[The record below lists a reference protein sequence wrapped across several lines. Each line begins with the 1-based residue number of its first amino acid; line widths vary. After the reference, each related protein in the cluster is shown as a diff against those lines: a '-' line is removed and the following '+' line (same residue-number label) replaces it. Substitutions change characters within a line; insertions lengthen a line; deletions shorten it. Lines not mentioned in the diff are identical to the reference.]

1 MLEFDTMRGEGKN
14 YTESIKMKTLMNTA
28 MKTIMKSSL
37 CAMVAL
43 LFATT
48 GVRAA
53 DYTWNTDVA
62 TGAWSDPANWL
73 VGGESVAVAPGTSDN
88 VSFDGVTATVTLS
101 ANTAVNKLTGIS
113 NGANVTFQTATPGTK
128 YGLSVKTGF
137 PGTVDATG
145 TFTFDGIDLYPNYSD
160 LNNSVW
166 GLNENTVTFSSDCT
180 VVAKNGGSVNFG
192 GLTVQN
198 GVHLVAES
206 GGKVWVR
213 KWNNTINGLNLTLD
227 DGKLDGSLNPFKSA
241 SNAVITFKG
250 SAPEM
255 QFFQSNPSISGTIT
269 FHFVLPASPYANGPI
284 MNKAAID
291 FSPSGSVVFEIDA
304 NSPAFTSG
312 AKQTYRL
319 VKWDNNTAKGFN
331 QANVTY
337 PALRTS
343 EEVFTTSAM
352 SGSTSAYPQYL
363 DVLIDGT
370 YDPNSAPLDVTF
382 GTPYPDNG
390 GMVFPGSVA
399 NFGSGATQA
408 TVTLEYG
415 TTSAL
420 GSSAVLGTVTATG
433 AFALPFSGFGDGTY
447 YYRLVVA
454 NNNNG
459 TVTTD
464 IGTCSLVCGTELNDT
479 LSLVSVNGAGTASGT
494 FDVFGSGITT
504 LTLWI
509 SRDRSDWTVVGTTN
523 YTANPAGGAWTVSG
537 LFPGEGVWYGKVTSS
552 NAYSQQEWSDE
563 TAVTDVSVSDSL
575 TYTWKAEVE
584 QGFWTNAANWT
595 CSGTGIG
602 YPTTAS
608 TANFPVD
615 GTNSVMLSADTTV
628 ASLSVLPAG
637 ASITLVGD
645 NVSLIAPNFSA
656 TGASATLTLDGVTLA
671 DNANFWSSAKSFSP
685 GTNSVLRLRNGAA
698 FKIKGYNPSANF
710 TLDIAGGSS
719 VLLRESNNSNPSA
732 VIVDNS
738 TLEIPDKAFKF
749 SSITFRGTTP
759 TMKVYGLSGA
769 ADPTR
774 LIYELPA
781 TPYAE
786 APLRQSAMV
795 SLAKGNLNPGDGKL
809 EVYIPRDCAARTARA
824 KGPFNL
830 VDWSLSASY
839 GMSTNAFVT
848 TTSSGGK
855 LKSAES
861 LDFAWMS
868 GADATSVGPQHLS
881 LALSVGGT
889 VIIVR

>member
-1 MLEFDTMRGEGKN
+1 MRGEGKN
-14 YTESIKMKTLMNTA
+14 YTGNVNMKTLMNTA

-48 GVRAA
+48 GARAA

-88 VSFDGVTATVTLS
+88 VDFSGVTATVTIS

-113 NGANVTFQTATPGTK
+113 NNANVTFQTATSGTT

-137 PGTVDATG
+137 PGTVDASG
-145 TFTFDGIDLYPNYSD
+145 MFTFDGINLYPNYTT
-160 LNNSVW
+160 LNNDVW
-166 GLNENTVTFSSDCT
+166 GLNENNVTFGSDCT
-180 VVAKNGGSVNFG
+180 LVAKNGGSVNFG
-192 GLTVQN
+192 GLSVNNT
-198 GVHLVAES
+198 VHLVAES
-206 GGKVWVR
+206 GGTVWVR
-213 KWNNTINGLNLTLD
+213 KWNTIKGLDLTLD

-250 SAPEM
+250 SAPKM
-255 QFFQSNPSISGTIT
+255 QFFKANPTISGTIT
-269 FHFVLPASPYANGPI
+269 FHFVLPASPYASGPI
-284 MNKAAID
+284 VNKAAID
-291 FSPSGSVVFEIDA
+291 FSPSGSVVFEIDE
-304 NSPAFTSG
+304 NSPALTSG
-312 AKQTYRL
+312 SKQTYRL
-319 VKWDNNTAKGFN
+319 VKWDNNAAKGFN

-337 PALRTS
+337 PTMRTS
-343 EEVFTTSAM
+343 EEVFSTSSM
-352 SGSTSAYPQYL
+352 SGSTSAYPQY
-363 DVLIDGT
+363 VNVVIDGT
-370 YDPNSAPLDVTF
+370 YDPSAAPLDVTF
-382 GTPYPDNG
+382 GTPYPANG
-390 GMVFPGSVA
+390 AMVFPGNVV
-399 NFGSGATQA
+399 NLGSGATQA
-408 TVTLEYG
+408 TIALEYG
-415 TTSAL
+415 ETSDL
-420 GSSAVLGTVTATG
+420 GSSAVLGTVTTTG

-454 NNNNG
+454 NDKSG

-464 IGTCSLVCGTELNDT
+464 IGTCSLVCGTELTDT
-479 LSLVSVNGAGTASGT
+479 LSLVSVNGVGTASGT

-575 TYTWKAEVE
+575 TYTWKAEVA

-795 SLAKGNLNPGDGKL
+795 PSAKGNLNPGDGKL
-809 EVYIPRDCAARTARA
+809 EVYIPRGCAARTARA

-839 GMSTNAFVT
+839 GMNTNAFVT

>member
-1 MLEFDTMRGEGKN
+1 
-14 YTESIKMKTLMNTA
+14 MKKLIPA
-28 MKTIMKSSL
+28 MFFAVLAAAAKS
-37 CAMVAL
+37 
-43 LFATT
+43 
-48 GVRAA
+48 A
-53 DYTWNTDVA
+53 DYTWNSAVS

-73 VGGESVAVAPGTSDN
+73 VDGATPAAAPDTSDN
-88 VSFDGVTATVTLS
+88 VDFSGVTATVTIS

-113 NGANVTFQTATPGTK
+113 NNANVTFQTATSGTT
-128 YGLSVKTGF
+128 YGLSVHYSF

-145 TFTFDGIDLYPNYSD
+145 RFTFDGIKLFPNYASN
-160 LNNSVW
+160 NNSVW
-166 GLNENTVTFSSDCT
+166 GLNENNVTFGSDCT
-180 VVAKNGGSVNFG
+180 LVAKNGGSINFG
-192 GLTVQN
+192 GLSVNNT
-198 GVHLVAES
+198 VHLVAES
-206 GGKVWVR
+206 GGTVWVR
-213 KWNNTINGLNLTLD
+213 KWNTINGLDLTLD

-255 QFFQSNPSISGTIT
+255 RFFSADPSISGTIT
-269 FHFVLPASPYANGPI
+269 FHFVLPASPYASGPI
-284 MNKAAID
+284 VNKAAID
-291 FSPSGSVVFEIDA
+291 FSPSGSVVFEIDE
-304 NSPAFTSG
+304 NSPALTSG
-312 AKQTYRL
+312 SKQTYHL
-319 VKWDNNTAKGFN
+319 VKWDNNAAKGFN
-331 QANVTY
+331 PANVTY
-337 PALRTS
+337 PTMRTS

-408 TVTLEYG
+408 TITLEYG

-602 YPTTAS
+602 YPTAAS
-608 TANFPVD
+608 TAIFPNG
-615 GTNSVMLSADTTV
+615 GTNTVTLSADTTV

-738 TLEIPDKAFKF
+738 TLEIPDHEFKF

-759 TMKVYGLSGA
+759 AVKVYGIA
-769 ADPTR
+769 AASDPT
-774 LIYELPA
+774 LLVYELPA
-781 TPYAE
+781 TPYAA
-786 APLRQSAMV
+786 APLSQSSMIPNTR
-795 SLAKGNLNPGDGKL
+795 KNLDPGDGKL
-809 EVYIPRDCAARTARA
+809 EVYIPRNCPARVARA
-824 KGPFNL
+824 KGPFKL

-839 GMSTNAFVT
+839 GMNTNAFVT
-848 TTSSGGK
+848 TTSSDGK

-861 LDFAWMS
+861 LNFAWMS
-868 GADATSVGPQHLS
+868 GADTESVGPQY
-881 LALSVGGT
+881 LSVELASGGI
-889 VIIVR
+889 VIFIR

>member
-1 MLEFDTMRGEGKN
+1 
-14 YTESIKMKTLMNTA
+14 MKTT
-28 MKTIMKSSL
+28 KTPVL
-37 CAMVAL
+37 CALAAL
-43 LFATT
+43 VVSFAA
-48 GVRAA
+48 RAA
-53 DYTWNTDVA
+53 DYTWNTAVSS
-62 TGAWSDPANWL
+62 GAWSDPANWL
-73 VGGESVAVAPGTSDN
+73 VGGEPAAAAPGISDN

-113 NGANVTFQTATPGTK
+113 NGANVTFQTATSGTK
-128 YGLSVKTGF
+128 YGLSVKKGGF

-145 TFTFDGIDLYPNYSD
+145 TFTFDGINLFPNYET
-160 LNNSVW
+160 LNNEVW
-166 GLNENTVTFSSDCT
+166 GLNESTVTFSSDCT

-192 GLTVQN
+192 GLAVQN

-213 KWNNTINGLNLTLD
+213 KWSSTINGLNLTLD
-227 DGKLDGSLNPFKSA
+227 DGELDGSHHPFKSA

-250 SAPEM
+250 SAPKM
-255 QFFQSNPSISGTIT
+255 QFFQSDPSISGAIT
-269 FHFVLPASPYANGPI
+269 FHFVLPASPYASGPI
-284 MNKAAID
+284 VNKAAID

-319 VKWDNNTAKGFN
+319 VKWDNSAAKGFN

-343 EEVFTTSAM
+343 EEVFTTSHM
-352 SGSTSAYPQYL
+352 SGSTAAYPQYV

-370 YDPNSAPLDVTF
+370 YDPDSAPLDVTF

-390 GMVFPGSVA
+390 SMVFPGNVA
-399 NFGSGATQA
+399 NFGAGASQA

-415 TTSAL
+415 TTSEL
-420 GSSAVLGTVTATG
+420 GSSAELGTVTTTG
-433 AFALPFSGFGDGTY
+433 AFALPFNGFGDGTY

-454 NNNNG
+454 NDNSG

-464 IGTCSLVCGTELNDT
+464 TGTCSLVCGTELNDT

-671 DNANFWSSAKSFSP
+671 DNANFWSSEKSFSP
-685 GTNSVLRLRNGAA
+685 GTNSVLRLRNGAV
-698 FKIKGYNPSANF
+698 FKIKYYNPSANF

-738 TLEIPDKAFKF
+738 TLEIPDHEFKF

-759 TMKVYGLSGA
+759 AVKVYGIA
-769 ADPTR
+769 AASDPT
-774 LIYELPA
+774 LLVYELPA
-781 TPYAE
+781 TPYAA
-786 APLRQSAMV
+786 APLSQSSMNPNTR
-795 SLAKGNLNPGDGKL
+795 KNLNPGEGKL
-809 EVYIPRDCAARTARA
+809 EVYIPRDCAARAART
-824 KGPFNL
+824 KGEFKL
-830 VDWSLSASY
+830 VDWALSTSY
-839 GMSTNAFVT
+839 GMDTNSFVVT
-848 TTSSGGK
+848 TVPEGRLKGG
-855 LKSAES
+855 ET
-861 LDFAWMS
+861 LDFTWME
-868 GADATSVGPQHLS
+868 GADDQTVGPQHLS
-881 LALSVGGT
+881 VTLSCGGT
-889 VIIVR
+889 LIIVR

>member
-1 MLEFDTMRGEGKN
+1 MKKLISTMFFAV
-14 YTESIKMKTLMNTA
+14 LAA
-28 MKTIMKSSL
+28 M
-37 CAMVAL
+37 AMS
-43 LFATT
+43 
-48 GVRAA
+48 A
-53 DYTWNTDVA
+53 DYTWNSAVS

-73 VGGESVAVAPGTSDN
+73 VDGDTPAAAPGASDN

-113 NGANVTFQTATPGTK
+113 NGANVTFQTATSGTK

-145 TFTFDGIDLYPNYSD
+145 TFIFDGIDLYPNYST

-166 GLNENTVTFSSDCT
+166 GLNENTVTFSADCT

-206 GGKVWVR
+206 GGQVWVR

-255 QFFQSNPSISGTIT
+255 RFFQSDPSISGTIT
-269 FHFVLPASPYANGPI
+269 FHFVLPASPYASGPI
-284 MNKAAID
+284 VNKAAID
-291 FSPSGSVVFEIDA
+291 FSPSGSVVFEIDE
-304 NSPAFTSG
+304 NSPALTSG
-312 AKQTYRL
+312 SKQTYRL

-370 YDPNSAPLDVTF
+370 YDPSSAPLDVTF

-390 GMVFPGSVA
+390 GMVFPGSVV
-399 NFGSGATQA
+399 NFGSGATKA

-454 NNNNG
+454 NDNNG

-494 FDVFGSGITT
+494 FDVFGSGSTT

-685 GTNSVLRLRNGAA
+685 GTNSVLRLRNRAA

-738 TLEIPDKAFKF
+738 TLEIPDHEFKF

-759 TMKVYGLSGA
+759 AVKVYGIA
-769 ADPTR
+769 AASDPT
-774 LIYELPA
+774 LLVYELPA
-781 TPYAE
+781 TPYAA
-786 APLRQSAMV
+786 APLSQATMIPNQR
-795 SLAKGNLNPGDGKL
+795 KNLDLGDGKL
-809 EVYIPRDCAARTARA
+809 EVYIPRNCPARVARA
-824 KGPFNL
+824 KGPFKL

-839 GMSTNAFVT
+839 GMNTNAFVS
-848 TTSSGGK
+848 TTSSDGK

-861 LDFAWMS
+861 LNFAWMS
-868 GADATSVGPQHLS
+868 GADTESVGPQY
-881 LALSVGGT
+881 LSVELASGGM
-889 VIIVR
+889 VIIIR